1 MNDVRG
7 IKASDRLRTSGSL
20 IDSKPPS
27 SSSSWK
33 PCAGELRDEH
43 KVGVSP
49 MQTGFTSSM
58 GAVLLAAT
66 SAYGAGPTPEA
77 KKAFMDLKTIYISFD
92 ITQAG
97 SADFSAPK
105 DSLTDGAF
113 RVNKSLKFEIP
124 LGMPLPDSCPS
135 GTPMNDAM
143 EQGRCMGWSF
153 NMPDDPGVM
162 DQMLSGKLDLSKN
175 PMFSTA
181 RYTVDDTFQSRYR
194 DSPAD
199 GFATRTTTYKGNG
212 VTYVNRSGMLLCDF
226 KNMMCDLSGIALGSH
241 LGDQVAITTT
251 DTVPGSD
258 TMKQTQDPALLLPDV
273 PKEITEKLV
282 GWPLTL
288 PGPGT
293 VTFSAP
299 GAVQGGNGK
308 APVTFKMTVSSR
320 STASA
325 GAPSK

>member
-1 MNDVRG
+1 MHTMS
-7 IKASDRLRTSGSL
+7 A
-20 IDSKPPS
+20 
-27 SSSSWK
+27 W
-33 PCAGELRDEH
+33 
-43 KVGVSP
+43 
-49 MQTGFTSSM
+49 SM
-58 GAVLLAAT
+58 AAMLLAAT
-66 SAYGAGPTPEA
+66 SVYGAGATPEA
-77 KKAFMDLKTIYISFD
+77 KKAFMDLKTIYVSFD

-113 RVNKSLKFEIP
+113 RVNKSFKFELP
-124 LGMPLPDSCPS
+124 LGMQLPDSCPS
-135 GTPMNDAM
+135 GTSMNEAM

-153 NMPDDPGVM
+153 NPPDDPGLM
-162 DQMLSGKLDLSKN
+162 DQMISGKLDYSKN

-226 KNMMCDLSGIALGSH
+226 KSMTCDLSGVMLGGQ
-241 LGDQVAITTT
+241 LGDPVAITTT
-251 DTVPGSD
+251 DTVPGSE
-258 TMKQTQDPALLLPDV
+258 TTKNTQDPQLLLPNI
-273 PKEITEKLV
+273 PNEISAKLA
-282 GWPLTL
+282 GWPITL

-293 VTFSAP
+293 VTFTAP
-299 GAVQGGNGK
+299 GTVQGGNGK
-308 APVTFKMTVSSR
+308 APVTFKMTVSSK

>member
-1 MNDVRG
+1 M
-7 IKASDRLRTSGSL
+7 LLTTTS
-20 IDSKPPS
+20 
-27 SSSSWK
+27 
-33 PCAGELRDEH
+33 
-43 KVGVSP
+43 V
-49 MQTGFTSSM
+49 F
-58 GAVLLAAT
+58 
-66 SAYGAGPTPEA
+66 GAGPTPEA
-77 KKAFMDLKTIYISFD
+77 KKAFMDLKTIYVSFD

-113 RVNKSLKFEIP
+113 RVNKSLKFELP
-124 LGMPLPDSCPS
+124 LGMQLPDSCPS
-135 GTPMNDAM
+135 GTTMNEAM

-153 NMPDDPGVM
+153 NMPDDPGLV
-162 DQMLSGKLDLSKN
+162 DQVVSGKLDFSKN

-181 RYTVDDTFQSRYR
+181 RYTVDDTFQSRFR

-226 KNMMCDLSGIALGSH
+226 KNMICDLSGTALGGQ
-241 LGDQVAITTT
+241 LGDKVTITST
-251 DTVPGSD
+251 DNVPGSE
-258 TMKQTQDPALLLPDV
+258 TVKNEQDPQLLLPDV
-273 PKEITEKLV
+273 PKEIAEKLV

-288 PGPGT
+288 PGPST

-299 GAVQGGNGK
+299 GAVQGNGK
-308 APVTFKMTVSSR
+308 ATVTFKMTVSSK
-320 STASA
+320 STANA